1 MMQPPLAKILQQ
13 QIIPWVEQYGI
24 TKLAVA
30 APSLLKLRGQAHQ
43 VSLPDG
49 MSVSGVPLKSK
60 RTPIRG
66 RRLYGDVALIDARW
80 PKDHLESCK
89 APIFAYVVSGAVKFP
104 VGDYLLHC
112 QPGHGILMPP
122 GVAHSD
128 GSHLF
133 LDDSIPHNLVCQIL
147 NVRPYK
153 GGVECW
159 LSHTQNGQH
168 FSHRTNEACR
178 IPQMQIVSYI
188 ESLTEEIQKYQ
199 PHYEK
204 VCTALLMAILNLL
217 LRELENSPNFH
228 PASLKDQGAWK
239 RRATDDDPI
248 ARIEEYIH
256 SHLGDSLTLGDAARR
271 AYMSERSFTDK
282 FRHKTGY
289 SFKTYLTEVRF
300 AEACNLLKNT
310 DWSIEMISTFVG
322 LTPERLRAIFRLRMN
337 VSPSSFRDESKS
349 SKKC

>member
-1 MMQPPLAKILQQ
+1 MQPPLVKILQH

-30 APSLLKLRGQAHQ
+30 APSLLTLKGQANQ

-49 MSVSGVPLKSK
+49 MSVSSVPLKSK

-89 APIFAYVVSGAVKFP
+89 APIFAYIVSGVVKFP

-112 QPGHGILMPP
+112 QPGHGILIPP

-128 GSHLF
+128 GAHLF
-133 LDDSIPHNLVCQIL
+133 LDESIPHNHACQIL

-159 LSHTQNGQH
+159 LSHTQDGRH

-188 ESLTEEIQKYQ
+188 ESLTEEIQNYR
-199 PHYEK
+199 PHYQK
-204 VCTALLMAILNLL
+204 ACTALLVAILNLL
-217 LRELENSPNFH
+217 LRELENSPRFH
-228 PASLKDQGAWK
+228 PVSLRDRGAWERK
-239 RRATDDDPI
+239 TTDDDPLT
-248 ARIEEYIH
+248 RIEEYIH

-282 FRHKTGY
+282 FRQQTGR
-289 SFKTYLTEVRF
+289 SFKEYLTELRF
-300 AEACNLLKNT
+300 AEACNLLENT
-310 DWSIEMISTFVG
+310 DWSIGMISTFVG
-322 LTPERLRAIFRLRMN
+322 LKPERLRAIFRQRMN
-337 VSPSSFRDESKS
+337 ISPSSFRDENKS
-349 SKKC
+349 SYKC